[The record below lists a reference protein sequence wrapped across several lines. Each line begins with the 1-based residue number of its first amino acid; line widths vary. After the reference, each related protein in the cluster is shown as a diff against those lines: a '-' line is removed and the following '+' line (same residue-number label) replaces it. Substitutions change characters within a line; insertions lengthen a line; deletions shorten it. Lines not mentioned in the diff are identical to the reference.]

1 MKNTIVDELLAE
13 TAVTANDL
21 KNNASGDGAEFAD
34 ATNAALTDPDL
45 DIHADGIPLE
55 EQEASLAQL
64 AEFYKSM
71 EGEGGVLTEA
81 ARNIVRLNR
90 QTKLLNLT
98 NRSALVMAAR
108 KGDPLFAK
116 YAKFNK
122 MRKAIRAQIVQK
134 YGAKATSYARKLM
147 TQSVDNTGGGK
158 AK

>member
-1 MKNTIVDELLAE
+1 MKNNLVDELLE
-13 TAVTANDL
+13 TAVTTKDL
-21 KNNASGDGAEFAD
+21 KNNASGDGADFTD

-55 EQEASLAQL
+55 EQEAVLSQL
-64 AEFYKSM
+64 AEVYKSM
-71 EGEGGVLTEA
+71 DAEGSSLNEA

-147 TQSVDNTGGGK
+147 TQSVDNTGGGQ

>member
-64 AEFYKSM
+64 AEFYKNM
-71 EGEGGVLTEA
+71 EGEGGVLTENDVSFSFKSLKKKSNA
-81 ARNIVRLNR
+81 FFSFLV
-90 QTKLLNLT
+90 KL
-98 NRSALVMAAR
+98 S
-108 KGDPLFAK
+108 
-116 YAKFNK
+116 
-122 MRKAIRAQIVQK
+122 
-134 YGAKATSYARKLM
+134 
-147 TQSVDNTGGGK
+147 
-158 AK
+158 